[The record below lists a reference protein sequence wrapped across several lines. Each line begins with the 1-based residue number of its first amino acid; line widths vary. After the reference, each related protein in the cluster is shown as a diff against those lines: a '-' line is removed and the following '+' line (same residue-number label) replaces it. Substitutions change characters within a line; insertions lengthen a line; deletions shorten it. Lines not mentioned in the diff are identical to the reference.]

1 MYLLD
6 CINLFLLIYFSL
18 SFMVK
23 GDFISHNALVIMQSI
38 WPLLKSENKVEDISV
53 ALHVN

>member
-1 MYLLD
+1 
-6 CINLFLLIYFSL
+6 
-18 SFMVK
+18 MVK